1 MTWPPSAGASADPSG
16 STRDRP
22 VRTIFLGS
30 GRFAQ
35 PALGRLA
42 SHPSVDLVAVVT
54 APPRPVG
61 RRGVETPTPVDVQ
74 ARELGLDVR
83 TPERLRAPDAVDD
96 LLALEPDLVVLA
108 DYGQIV
114 PAALLDRRH
123 GALNLH
129 PSILPRHRGATP
141 IPAAILAGDTE
152 TGVSV
157 IRMDAGIDTGPIV
170 AAERSTLE
178 GDETAPALEARLA
191 IAAAGV
197 LARVLDPWLDGEL
210 EAVPQP
216 IDGATMTRPLRRADG
231 RLDANRPAWLL
242 ERQVRAY
249 LPWPGTF
256 IEADGQR
263 LVVLQGLL
271 AASDADDVPGR
282 IVPDPDGLALATA
295 DGRLVLHEVQPAG
308 GRPMSGE
315 AFLRGRPS
323 ILGRS
328 IRTAGDHGARAP
340 LEAPDPA
347 VEPA

>member
-1 MTWPPSAGASADPSG
+1 VTLPPSAGASADSSG
-16 STRDRP
+16 GTRDRP
-22 VRTIFLGS
+22 VRTLFLGS

-42 SHPSVDLVAVVT
+42 SHSSVDLVAVVT

-74 ARELGLDVR
+74 ARELGLTVR

-152 TGVSV
+152 AGVSV

-170 AAERSTLE
+170 ASERSTLE

-216 IDGATMTRPLRRADG
+216 SDGATMTRPLRRSDG
-231 RLDANRPAWLL
+231 RLDPNRPAWLL

-263 LVVLQGLL
+263 IVVLQGLL
-271 AASDADDVPGR
+271 AESDADDVPGR
-282 IVPDPDGLALATA
+282 IVPDPDGLALATVE
-295 DGRLVLHEVQPAG
+295 GRLVLHEVQPAG
-308 GRPMSGE
+308 GRPMTGD

-328 IRTAGDHGARAP
+328 IHLPGESGAQAP
-340 LEAPDPA
+340 LEAPDRA